1 MKSHPNLCKANDS
14 LLLIVDIQTKLLA
27 AMPQP
32 VSEEIIDKS
41 KRLITAAKLLNIPIW
56 VTEQYPQGLGPTHPK
71 ISELLPQDYQHFE
84 KTSFSCCSTDNFLNL
99 LKTSHRP
106 KIILAG
112 QEAHVC
118 VLQTALELTTAGFS
132 VYIVED
138 AVCSRNAEHKFY
150 ALNRLAQQNVTIT
163 NFESVLFEWLENASH
178 PQFKTIMALLH

>member
-1 MKSHPNLCKANDS
+1 MKSHPNLCNADDS
-14 LLLIVDIQTKLLA
+14 LLLIIDIQTKLLA
-27 AMPQP
+27 AMPNA
-32 VSEEIIDKS
+32 VNEEVIDKS
-41 KRLITAAKLLNIPIW
+41 ERLITAARLLNIPIW
-56 VTEQYPQGLGPTHPK
+56 LTEQYPKGLGPTHPK
-71 ISELLPQDYQHFE
+71 ISEQLPPNYQHFE
-84 KTSFSCCSTDNFLNL
+84 KTSFSCCSTENFLYL
-99 LKTSHRP
+99 LKTCHRR

-163 NFESVLFEWLENASH
+163 NFESVLFEWLGNATH
-178 PQFKTIMALLH
+178 PQFKTITALLH